1 MLLEAMEIESKL
13 AHRFSVSAYVHLM
26 PEPNG
31 HLKHIGG
38 YDFAAETS
46 MSFGDGDPT
55 DQFQGSASVYR
66 VPRCGSYRHQKSW
79 QAFGSG
85 LCKEPRYRITGP
97 NKTQSA
103 AGCVRFCEIVEE
115 LTA

>member
-38 YDFAAETS
+38 YDTS
-46 MSFGDGDPT
+46 
-55 DQFQGSASVYR
+55 R
-66 VPRCGSYRHQKSW
+66 LH
-79 QAFGSG
+79 
-85 LCKEPRYRITGP
+85 CKEPRYRITGP